1 MARGSGL
8 YFDAERREMQ
18 ARDRAMIPPRLLIA
32 MAVLAFGALSLA
44 TYSSVSGAPLVGVP
58 EPAEIVDSR
67 TFVLESDTVAAKAT
81 TPDGEVLLDTD
92 NGAFIAVVGDALR
105 RARTVNRIPGN
116 PPVTLARLANGRLV
130 LTDPA
135 TGWSAEMTS
144 FGAGNARH
152 WEVLFEREP
161 GPTGG
166 N

>member
-1 MARGSGL
+1 MSRNSGL

-18 ARDRAMIPPRLLIA
+18 SRDQHMIPPRLLIA
-32 MAVLAFGALSLA
+32 MAVLALGALGLA
-44 TYSSVSGAPLVGVP
+44 TYASVTNRALTGVP
-58 EPAEIVDSR
+58 PAAEVLDSR
-67 TFVLESDTVAAKAT
+67 TFVLEGNSVAVKLTA
-81 TPDGEVLLDTD
+81 PDGDILYEAD

-105 RARTVNRIPGN
+105 RQRKVHRVADN

-152 WEVLFEREP
+152 WEVLFK
-161 GPTGG
+161 
-166 N
+166 

>member
-1 MARGSGL
+1 MARGTGL

-18 ARDRAMIPPRLLIA
+18 VRDREMIPRKLLIA
-32 MAVLAFGALSLA
+32 MGVLALGALMLA
-44 TYSSVSGAPLVGVP
+44 SYASFTGRPLVGVP
-58 EPAEIVDSR
+58 QAAPVLDSR
-67 TFVLESDTVAAKAT
+67 TFVLESDSVAARAT
-81 TPDGEVLLDTD
+81 TTGGEILLDTD

-105 RARTVNRIPGN
+105 RQRVVHKIAGN

-152 WEVLFEREP
+152 WEALFE
-161 GPTGG
+161 
-166 N
+166 

>member
-18 ARDRAMIPPRLLIA
+18 VRDREMIPRQLLIA
-32 MAVLAFGALSLA
+32 MAVLALGALSLA
-44 TYSSVSGAPLVGVP
+44 TYATVTGQPLSGVP
-58 EPAEIVDSR
+58 EPAPVVDSR
-67 TFVLESDTVAAKAT
+67 TFVLESDSVAAKAT
-81 TPDGEVLLDTD
+81 TPGGEVLLDTE

-105 RARTVNRIPGN
+105 RERTVHKIAGN

-152 WEVLFEREP
+152 WEVLFE
-161 GPTGG
+161 
-166 N
+166 

>member
-1 MARGSGL
+1 MSRNQGL

-18 ARDRAMIPPRLLIA
+18 TRDVHMIPPKLLIA
-32 MAVLAFGALSLA
+32 MAVLALGALALA
-44 TYSSVSGAPLVGVP
+44 TYSSVTGRALAGVP
-58 EPAEIVDSR
+58 PEAEVLDSR
-67 TFVLESDTVAAKAT
+67 TFVLEGDSVAVKLS
-81 TPDGEVLLDTD
+81 TPDGDVLYETD

-105 RARTVNRIPGN
+105 RERKVHKVADN

-152 WEVLFEREP
+152 WEVLFK
-161 GPTGG
+161 
-166 N
+166 